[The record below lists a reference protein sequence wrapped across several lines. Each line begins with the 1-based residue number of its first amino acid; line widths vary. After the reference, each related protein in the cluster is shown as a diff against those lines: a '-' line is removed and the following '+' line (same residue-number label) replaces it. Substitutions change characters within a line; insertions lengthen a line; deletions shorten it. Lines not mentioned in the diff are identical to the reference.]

1 MEESAA
7 SALGKRIKAMRVA
20 RGLTQEQLGELAG
33 YEPMTIS
40 RFETANYAPGLDAL
54 EVLARALNVELSA
67 FFQFDAPPIS
77 AAELRHRICDEV
89 YSTDDTSALAAMLK
103 AIRKLKS

>member
-7 SALGKRIKAMRVA
+7 KALGKRIKAIRVA
-20 RGLTQEQLGELAG
+20 RGLTQAQLGELTK

-67 FFQFDAPPIS
+67 FFQFDTPPIS
-77 AAELRHRICDEV
+77 VAELRHRICDEI
-89 YSTDDTSALAAMLK
+89 YNTDDPKTLTAMLK
-103 AIRKLKS
+103 AVRKIKS